1 MSGHSKWHNI
11 ISSNLR
17 AARLEQL
24 ANQFWS
30 NLGAINFT
38 NFNKFLKII
47 KELDKKS
54 QFGNKKHFPVDHF
67 FCSKNIKNKNNNC
80 KK

>member
-17 AARLEQL
+17 TTRLEQFE
-24 ANQFWS
+24 NQFWS

-38 NFNKFLKII
+38 NFNKFKKII
-47 KELDKKS
+47 KKSDKKRS
-54 QFGNKKHFPVDHF
+54 AWEQKHFPVDHF
-67 FCSKNIKNKNNNC
+67 FAQKI
-80 KK
+80 